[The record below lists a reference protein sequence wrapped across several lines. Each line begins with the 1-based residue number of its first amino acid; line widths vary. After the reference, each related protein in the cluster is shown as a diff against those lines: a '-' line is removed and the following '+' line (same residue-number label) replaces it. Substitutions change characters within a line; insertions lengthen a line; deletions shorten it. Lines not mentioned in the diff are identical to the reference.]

1 MLLINQGNCDN
12 CNKFLANDNITVQ
25 EMAVEYNSCK
35 ITKVL
40 CPNCKSKACDC
51 GGEYLNTFDKFTNI
65 LH

>member
-1 MLLINQGNCDN
+1 MLIINQSNCDN
-12 CNKFLANDNITVQ
+12 CNKSFANNNITVQ
-25 EMAVEYNSCK
+25 ETAVDCNSCK

-51 GGEYLNTFDKFTNI
+51 GGKYLNTFNRFPNI